1 MQRGFAYDMIYFTT
15 DLQWFITQQFML
27 ILSYEIAESRLR
39 NIMSQN
45 LNGDTSQLGEKY
57 VPPHD
62 KSLRCA
68 CHG

>member
-1 MQRGFAYDMIYFTT
+1 
-15 DLQWFITQQFML
+15 ML

-45 LNGDTSQLGEKY
+45 LYGDTSQLGKKY
-57 VPPHD
+57 EPPHD